1 MRHSNTQKKTEKI
14 MMRVSRCGR
23 RLYHLLVSCSRPPTD
38 AHRAVSVAIVGS
50 GPAGMYTAD
59 ELLRCSKPPGSI
71 HIFERAP
78 LPFGLLRYGV
88 APDHPEV
95 RLVEHK
101 FHNEVLDERNVEL
114 FGCVDIGRD
123 VSLAQL
129 CDAYDAVFLCHG
141 TSKSKQLPLPVFGH
155 DGSAL
160 AHAQFGDQ
168 GYLSSQ
174 QVVGWYNGALDMGD
188 VKLDLAK
195 TSKVAIIG
203 AGNVALDIGRLLVK
217 SPNLLAETNL
227 VRAALEQLRVSSVKE
242 VTILAR
248 RGAVHAAF
256 STKELR
262 ELCQVCWEDGL
273 FLFLFFIATDTGS
286 GS

>member
-1 MRHSNTQKKTEKI
+1 M
-14 MMRVSRCGR
+14 
-23 RLYHLLVSCSRPPTD
+23 LVSCARPPLD
-38 AHRAVSVAIVGS
+38 ADRAVSVAIVGS

-59 ELLRCSKPPGSI
+59 ELLRCSSPPASI

-101 FHNEVLDERNVEL
+101 FHDEVLDERSVSL
-114 FGCVDIGRD
+114 FGCVEVGRD

-129 CDAYDAVFLCHG
+129 CDSYDAVFLCHG
-141 TSKSKQLPLPVFGH
+141 TSRSKHLPLPVKMG
-155 DGSAL
+155 GSSGPAL
-160 AHAQFGDQ
+160 PIAQFGDQ
-168 GYLSSQ
+168 GYMSSQ
-174 QVVGWYNGALDMGD
+174 QVVGWYNGELGMSAT
-188 VKLDLAK
+188 VKLDLTNVK
-195 TSKVAIIG
+195 HVVIVG

-217 SPNLLAETNL
+217 PPSLLEETTL
-227 VRAALEQLRVSSVKE
+227 VRTALDQLRTSAVQH
-242 VTILAR
+242 VTIVAR

-262 ELCQVCWEDGL
+262 ELCQVFC
-273 FLFLFFIATDTGS
+273 
-286 GS
+286 